1 MWFDPD
7 DDEESPGIQAQVE
20 RLENFHR
27 RSHLLL
33 LTCLLLGVAGFVA
46 WAMIFRIDEVARA
59 TGEVIASRR
68 VQVIQAVDGGV
79 LSQLKVKEGDRVEPG
94 QLLAQLNQTRIG
106 AAVGEVEVRIFALKA
121 KVIRLQAEVTGA
133 RELLFPNELRES
145 FQDLVDVQRA
155 LFQQRRTGLAEE
167 IRTLQVAIDLAKKE
181 LNLVEK
187 LLKTGDVNGSEFLRV
202 QKAVNEAE
210 ARLINRK
217 NRFLEEGRIELTK
230 AEDEIAQNEQILARR
245 QQEQQDSVFTAK
257 IAGIVK
263 NIRVTTVGGV
273 LRAGEE
279 IMQIVPLN
287 DILIIE
293 AKVKPADIAKVRPE
307 LKANIRF
314 DAFDYTIFGGVP
326 GKVIYVSA
334 DTLKEESRRGEE
346 IYYRVHVSSS
356 TSNPV
361 TTSTGKKLEILP
373 GMMAQVDIRTGDRTL
388 MDYLLKPLR
397 KTLSESFG
405 ER

>member
-1 MWFDPD
+1 
-7 DDEESPGIQAQVE
+7 
-20 RLENFHR
+20 
-27 RSHLLL
+27 
-33 LTCLLLGVAGFVA
+33 
-46 WAMIFRIDEVARA
+46 
-59 TGEVIASRR
+59 
-68 VQVIQAVDGGV
+68 
-79 LSQLKVKEGDRVEPG
+79 
-94 QLLAQLNQTRIG
+94 
-106 AAVGEVEVRIFALKA
+106 
-121 KVIRLQAEVTGA
+121 
-133 RELLFPNELRES
+133 
-145 FQDLVDVQRA
+145 
-155 LFQQRRTGLAEE
+155 
-167 IRTLQVAIDLAKKE
+167 
-181 LNLVEK
+181 
-187 LLKTGDVNGSEFLRV
+187 
-202 QKAVNEAE
+202 
-210 ARLINRK
+210 
-217 NRFLEEGRIELTK
+217 
-230 AEDEIAQNEQILARR
+230 EQILARR